1 MAEAGPGSMCASLI
15 HESAVQA
22 PAIEGRNLLERF
34 RGPDS
39 SALLEVCRLGVRFIA
54 RNGVNVFA
62 VDETSFTVG
71 AGEAV
76 GLIGESGCGKSTTA
90 LALGRLLPPWQCQ
103 VRGSV
108 QFRQRELLSLREKEV
123 EKIRGAEIAF
133 IFQEPALALHPFQRV
148 RDQVADVLR
157 VHRRWNRRRCR
168 EEAEAVLSEVS
179 LGDSERIHAAYPHQL
194 SGGQRQRVVIA
205 MAIACKPLL
214 LVADEPTA
222 SLDARTQA
230 EILQLFRRLKERHG
244 IALLLITHN
253 PSILSGLADRLLVMY
268 AGRIVEEGAFEQII
282 REPLH
287 PYTQG
292 LLRSLPAPPQQNSGL
307 GKRPLPVIAGSPPDP
322 ACLSRGCSFEPR
334 CPARMGIC
342 STRAPEPVSNET
354 SRQVRCFQY
363 GG

>member
-1 MAEAGPGSMCASLI
+1 MCASVI
-15 HESAVQA
+15 HETAIQA
-22 PAIEGRNLLERF
+22 PATEQGDALERSGRF
-34 RGPDS
+34 DS
-39 SALLEVCRLGVRFIA
+39 SALLKVRHLSVCFLA
-54 RNGVNVFA
+54 RGGVNLFA

-71 AGEAV
+71 AGEVV

-90 LALGRLLPPWQCQ
+90 LALGRLLPPSQCQ

-108 QFRQRELLSLREKEV
+108 QFRQRELLALREKDLERV
-123 EKIRGAEIAF
+123 RGAEIAF

-157 VHRRWNRRRCR
+157 VHRRWNRRQCR
-168 EEAEAVLSEVS
+168 EEAEAVFSEVS
-179 LGDSERIHAAYPHQL
+179 LGDSDRIHAAYPHQL

-205 MAIACKPLL
+205 MAIACKPAL

-222 SLDARTQA
+222 SLDATTQA
-230 EILQLFRRLKERHG
+230 EILQVFRKLKEQHC

-268 AGRIVEEGAFEQII
+268 AGRIVEDGAFERVS

-292 LLRSLPAPPQQNSGL
+292 LLRSLPAPPKQNSEVA
-307 GKRPLPVIAGSPPDP
+307 KRPLPVIAGSSPDP
-322 ACLSRGCSFEPR
+322 ACLPRGCSFEPR
-334 CPARMGIC
+334 CPVRMEIC
-342 STRAPEPVSNET
+342 TTREPEPVADET